1 MVARA
6 LTLEPSF
13 EQAYVHRVRSH
24 RGTFIASPATM
35 GGTTKA
41 ISVAGQA
48 QRMATVSRH
57 DRESLRELAL
67 YQPQGPFSAPTGLSV
82 RGEASLG
89 DS

>member
-1 MVARA
+1 
-6 LTLEPSF
+6 
-13 EQAYVHRVRSH
+13 
-24 RGTFIASPATM
+24 M

-67 YQPQGPFSAPTGLSV
+67 NQGVEDDPRSH
-82 RGEASLG
+82 
-89 DS
+89 